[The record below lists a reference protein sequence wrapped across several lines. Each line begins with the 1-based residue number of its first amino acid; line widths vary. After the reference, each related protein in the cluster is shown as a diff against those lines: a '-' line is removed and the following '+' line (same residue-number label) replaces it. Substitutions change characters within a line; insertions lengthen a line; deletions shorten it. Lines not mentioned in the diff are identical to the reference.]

1 MPGESS
7 SFNKWRLALLLIVIA
22 AVVGSCSW
30 KLGGPSATV
39 GLLGLF
45 GIGYFASRDGAG
57 QGSVWVLSI
66 YSLALLGWVL
76 GAEAGWVLGVFITF
90 GLLVPLLPRVL
101 TTERPHPIPNRV
113 LMWPYYFGW
122 CAADATRGFIPNM
135 VSEIIRWQTPL
146 AHMRRTATQDAEI
159 AGKRIKKGDGPFG
172 CDRTSSKATRSFRCA
187 CTPGDGAP
195 ALEPPREPATT
206 DPRRTSSALEA
217 AGARGKA

>member
-7 SFNKWRLALLLIVIA
+7 SSNKWLLALLLIVIA

-39 GLLGLF
+39 GLLG
-45 GIGYFASRDGAG
+45 IGYFASRYGAG

-76 GAEAGWVLGVFITF
+76 GAEAGRVLGVFITF

-101 TTERPHPIPNRV
+101 TTERPYPIPNRV

-122 CAADATRGFIPNM
+122 CARPTRPAD
-135 VSEIIRWQTPL
+135 SS
-146 AHMRRTATQDAEI
+146 RTW
-159 AGKRIKKGDGPFG
+159 
-172 CDRTSSKATRSFRCA
+172 
-187 CTPGDGAP
+187 
-195 ALEPPREPATT
+195 
-206 DPRRTSSALEA
+206 
-217 AGARGKA
+217 